1 MTYEPN
7 SNNDENRVYELEFN
21 ETALKE
27 FEKLNATIAEQFLK
41 KLEKVLLNPHI
52 PKNKLHGVNAKNLYK
67 IKLRKVGYRLV
78 YEVRDDKLV
87 VLVITVGRR
96 DTVYDNI

>member
-7 SNNDENRVYELEFN
+7 SNDDVYELEFN
-21 ETALKE
+21 ESALKE
-27 FEKLNATIAEQFLK
+27 FEKLNPTIAEQFLK

-52 PKNKLHGVNAKNLYK
+52 PKNKLRGAGTKNLYK
-67 IKLRKVGYRLV
+67 IKLKSVGYRLV
-78 YEVRDDKLV
+78 YEVIDGKLV

-96 DTVYDNI
+96 DTVYDAF

>member
-7 SNNDENRVYELEFN
+7 SNNDENCVYELEFN

-41 KLEKVLLNPHI
+41 K
-52 PKNKLHGVNAKNLYK
+52 A
-67 IKLRKVGYRLV
+67 RKSAVKSTHSQ
-78 YEVRDDKLV
+78 E
-87 VLVITVGRR
+87 
-96 DTVYDNI
+96 